1 MFELIIER
9 KYRNNKTMLMN
20 LFWKTKLSVF
30 DKLTELKDMLGGQSK
45 TMEMIE
51 NPFNHLK

>member
-1 MFELIIER
+1 
-9 KYRNNKTMLMN
+9 MLMN

-30 DKLTELKDMLGGQSK
+30 DNLTELKDMLGGQSK

-51 NPFNHLK
+51 KSI